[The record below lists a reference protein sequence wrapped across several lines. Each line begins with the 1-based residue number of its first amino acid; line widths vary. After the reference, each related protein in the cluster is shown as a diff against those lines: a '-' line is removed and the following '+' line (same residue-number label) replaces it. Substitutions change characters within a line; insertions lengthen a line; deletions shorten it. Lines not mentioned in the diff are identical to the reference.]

1 LFLVVAIAT
10 GIVLFTRLMNGDQAS
25 AAPDIQKQSTDQL
38 WSFVAETD
46 SQAALRI
53 SSAYRSYR
61 KVRLS
66 TDAFTAA
73 LAKAQLES
81 AKESKAAQLIITLP
95 QADGTFMRFAIVES
109 PIMAPELA
117 ARYPEIKTYSA
128 QGIDDPAA
136 TARFDWTP
144 MGFHAIVL
152 ATSGTSLIE
161 PETQGDVG
169 NYLVYSPGDV
179 VVESGECDVSAADQE
194 AAVERDALLK
204 KSVVTENVSSGSTL
218 RTYRLAAAATA
229 EYTQT
234 YGFGTV
240 VQGLAAVTT
249 TVNLVDAIYERE
261 VAIRLT
267 LVANNDAIIFTDS
280 TTDGYTS
287 DNVNLLI
294 GENQTKLDSVIGP
307 ANYDVGHVFDG
318 RTQPGG
324 GFSWQGLG
332 SFGVVCQNGAKARGV
347 DIFRSVAPSS
357 IYAYYSAAHELGHQF
372 SATHT
377 FNTTSGTCGSQRASL
392 TAYEPYNGSTIMAYR
407 LACSP
412 DDLRST
418 DTYFHNASIEQIVN
432 FSNST
437 SCPVQTSTGN
447 SPPFVQASAIY
458 TIPMGTPFTLTA
470 SGSDPDGDSL
480 TYSWEEFDLGTAA
493 PPNTDDGTRP
503 IFRSFAPVNSPSRT
517 FPRLNDILSGS
528 PTMGETLPVTTRT
541 MNFRVTARDNR
552 SGGGGV
558 SSGAT
563 QIDVRSDAGPFTVT
577 QPASGANWPTGSI
590 RTVTWNV
597 ANTNNAPVSCANV
610 RILLST
616 DGGTTFP
623 VTVLSSTANDGS
635 ESVTVPGTPTGSAR
649 IKVEAIDNIFFNIS
663 SGFAITGSP
672 TQTLTVASI
681 NPGNGVTI
689 AVNPTDN
696 AGFGDGSTQFT
707 RTFNRNATVSLTAPN
722 TASGNNFL
730 KWLRNG
736 VDFAS
741 TGSTNV
747 TLDADYTMTA
757 VFAPPPQIYV
767 EMGTNNAAAVDS
779 VAFVRGPFKLF
790 DSYNFSGDHRTRLI
804 LFTSDLVLTQPNP
817 ALLSV
822 QAGGF
827 PLTVEAVG
835 PISGVSGL
843 TGSYVVVR
851 LPDGLPTG
859 NLQMTLTLGSA
870 TSNTTTL
877 SIVP

>member
-1 LFLVVAIAT
+1 
-10 GIVLFTRLMNGDQAS
+10 
-25 AAPDIQKQSTDQL
+25 
-38 WSFVAETD
+38 
-46 SQAALRI
+46 
-53 SSAYRSYR
+53 
-61 KVRLS
+61 
-66 TDAFTAA
+66 
-73 LAKAQLES
+73 
-81 AKESKAAQLIITLP
+81 
-95 QADGTFMRFAIVES
+95 
-109 PIMAPELA
+109 
-117 ARYPEIKTYSA
+117 
-128 QGIDDPAA
+128 
-136 TARFDWTP
+136 
-144 MGFHAIVL
+144 
-152 ATSGTSLIE
+152 
-161 PETQGDVG
+161 
-169 NYLVYSPGDV
+169 
-179 VVESGECDVSAADQE
+179 
-194 AAVERDALLK
+194 
-204 KSVVTENVSSGSTL
+204 
-218 RTYRLAAAATA
+218 
-229 EYTQT
+229 
-234 YGFGTV
+234 V

-563 QIDVRSDAGPFTVT
+563 QINVRSDAGPFTVT
-577 QPASGANWPTGSI
+577 
-590 RTVTWNV
+590 
-597 ANTNNAPVSCANV
+597 
-610 RILLST
+610 
-616 DGGTTFP
+616 
-623 VTVLSSTANDGS
+623 
-635 ESVTVPGTPTGSAR
+635 
-649 IKVEAIDNIFFNIS
+649 
-663 SGFAITGSP
+663 
-672 TQTLTVASI
+672 
-681 NPGNGVTI
+681 
-689 AVNPTDN
+689 
-696 AGFGDGSTQFT
+696 
-707 RTFNRNATVSLTAPN
+707 
-722 TASGNNFL
+722 
-730 KWLRNG
+730 
-736 VDFAS
+736 
-741 TGSTNV
+741 
-747 TLDADYTMTA
+747 
-757 VFAPPPQIYV
+757 
-767 EMGTNNAAAVDS
+767 
-779 VAFVRGPFKLF
+779 
-790 DSYNFSGDHRTRLI
+790 
-804 LFTSDLVLTQPNP
+804 
-817 ALLSV
+817 
-822 QAGGF
+822 
-827 PLTVEAVG
+827 
-835 PISGVSGL
+835 
-843 TGSYVVVR
+843 
-851 LPDGLPTG
+851 
-859 NLQMTLTLGSA
+859 
-870 TSNTTTL
+870 
-877 SIVP
+877 

>member
-1 LFLVVAIAT
+1 
-10 GIVLFTRLMNGDQAS
+10 
-25 AAPDIQKQSTDQL
+25 
-38 WSFVAETD
+38 
-46 SQAALRI
+46 
-53 SSAYRSYR
+53 
-61 KVRLS
+61 
-66 TDAFTAA
+66 
-73 LAKAQLES
+73 
-81 AKESKAAQLIITLP
+81 
-95 QADGTFMRFAIVES
+95 
-109 PIMAPELA
+109 
-117 ARYPEIKTYSA
+117 
-128 QGIDDPAA
+128 
-136 TARFDWTP
+136 
-144 MGFHAIVL
+144 
-152 ATSGTSLIE
+152 
-161 PETQGDVG
+161 
-169 NYLVYSPGDV
+169 VYSPGDV
-179 VVESGECDVSAADQE
+179 ILGSGECDVSAADQE

-672 TQTLTVASI
+672 TQTLTVASV

-736 VDFAS
+736 VDFAT

-747 TLDADYTMTA
+747 MMDADYTMTA

-767 EMGTNNAAAVDS
+767 ETGTNNAAAVDS

-843 TGSYVVVR
+843 TGSYVIAR